1 MPLLD
6 GKPRTHG
13 LMRFAGSMP
22 MLVDAS
28 EESCAVGP
36 KAFGHERSTA
46 TKIKDMAPEEMEAA
60 QRVAFAAGKAGE

>member
-1 MPLLD
+1 MLD
-6 GKPRTHG
+6 GMPRTHG

-28 EESCAVGP
+28 EESCAMGP

-46 TKIKDMAPEEMEAA
+46 TKIKDMTREEMEAA
-60 QRVAFAAGKAGE
+60 QRVAFAAGKPGE